1 MVSQPTPAPAGERGE
16 PTRSIA
22 TQSVRGRVI
31 SVLLLIA
38 TLVSFVVAWPAR
50 DHELVVRLDR
60 VSEAEPAE
68 LYIDKLF
75 CTLLTDCFRAAHKV
89 ALTGIRLV
97 TDGAISLLY
106 AVPGST
112 VTDVPEWAPG
122 FVRNLGPYLVL
133 RALVL
138 VAIALAL
145 LSYLRRWWAVAVAAN
160 VLLWWSTGAPIRAIV
175 RLYGNLAGALGDQAL
190 GPVLDYHFS
199 MNSTIFLLEYD
210 YIALALLLF
219 FPIWLQRNDIHRG
232 TWRPLVMGLL
242 LGMTF
247 EHLAIV
253 YVVALVWLAW
263 RGRLTGW
270 LRPALLVTLG
280 WAVYIVAMII
290 HARVTVPGSE
300 ERIVSITQLGF
311 RINREGSHEW
321 IILRF
326 VFGFLGIPYVLGLVV
341 GMASRRLG
349 LLRAVATNLRPYIHA
364 VVIGLSLSY
373 LVGFFHSALI
383 TEFGRQTIGAQA
395 LLFISGVLKFSP
407 ATTATD
413 DRLVAAR

>member
-1 MVSQPTPAPAGERGE
+1 M
-16 PTRSIA
+16 
-22 TQSVRGRVI
+22 RGRVI

-68 LYIDKLF
+68 LYIEQLF
-75 CTLLTDCFRAAHKV
+75 CTLLTDCFRAAHKIV
-89 ALTGIRLV
+89 GTAARLTIEGTI
-97 TDGAISLLY
+97 TLLY
-106 AVPGST
+106 AFPGSA
-112 VTDVPEWAPG
+112 VTEVPEWAPQYA
-122 FVRNLGPYLVL
+122 RNLGPYLVL

-138 VAIALAL
+138 VAIAFAL
-145 LSYLRRWWAVAVAAN
+145 LRYMGRWWTVAVVAN
-160 VLLWWSTGAPIRAIV
+160 VMLWWSTGSPIRALV
-175 RLYGNLAGALGDQAL
+175 RGYGNLAGLLGDADL

-219 FPIWLQRNDIHRG
+219 FPIWLQRDDIHRG
-232 TWRPLVMGLL
+232 TWRPIVMGLL
-242 LGMTF
+242 LAMTF

-263 RGRLTGW
+263 RGRLTSW

-280 WAVYIVAMII
+280 WAVYILAMILN
-290 HARVTVPGSE
+290 ARLSAPGAE
-300 ERIVSITQLGF
+300 ERIVTITQLGY

-326 VFGFLGIPYVLGLVV
+326 VFGFLGIPYLLGLVV
-341 GMASRRLG
+341 GAVTRRLG
-349 LLRAVATNLRPYIHA
+349 LLRLAASNLRPYIHA

-383 TEFGRQTIGAQA
+383 TEFGRQTIAAQV
-395 LLFISGVLKFSP
+395 LLFVSGMLRRP
-407 ATTATD
+407 ADTAAID
-413 DRLVAAR
+413 DRTLAAR